1 MIDLITYIQESQEDK
16 KVYVNMILLNPDKD
30 AILILKRANYMRKY
44 KTMWGF
50 PGGSLDSKDKDSKAG
65 AIRELKEET
74 GIELSWREEH
84 DCKLY
89 DKITNKDGSI
99 SEYWITT
106 LEEESKIKLSREHSK
121 YEWFEEKT
129 KTNYKWMPDV
139 FQIIQKIL

>member
-1 MIDLITYIQESQEDK
+1 MKNINQYIKESQEEQK
-16 KVYVNMILLNPDKD
+16 IYVNLILLTPEED

-50 PGGSLDSKDKDSKAG
+50 PGGSLDKKDKDGKAG

-74 GIELSWREEH
+74 GIELSWNEEH
-84 DCKLY
+84 KCKLY
-89 DKITNKDGSI
+89 DKITNQDGSI
-99 SEYWITT
+99 SEYYKTT
-106 LEEESKIKLSREHSK
+106 LETMPEVKISREHSK

-129 KTNYKWMPDV
+129 KQNYKWMPDV